1 MARIQDVAT
10 AANVSKA
17 TVSYVFSPEK
27 NTLISPETRQKV
39 LDAARKLGYKPSFI
53 GKALSKQRTYNVAL
67 VLPARTAHSMSQ
79 HLLRI
84 FHGIVNSAEKS
95 EYTVSTFFGVSKR
108 FISRAETHRFDGV
121 IVVGLGS
128 DRIALDR
135 LAALNLPMVVLNREY
150 TVNEHIGCV
159 RSDLAGWFLSET
171 EHFLNNNC
179 RNILLLNKGLYAD
192 SGRELTEALPM
203 ALERVQAAGGK
214 LEYLTMNDDG
224 SLALQL
230 QAFLQSHQVDAL
242 IVNGSMAGTY
252 VLSALSILNKVPGR
266 DIKISGFFRDYN
278 ALMLGFTWQHDSEAI
293 GKQGWMMLE
302 NMISGKKGSYQLLPL
317 VNDHPPKSTSDNA
330 QSGFD
335 V

>member
-27 NTLISPETRQKV
+27 SALISPETRQKV

-171 EHFLNNNC
+171 KHFLNNNC

-192 SGRELTEALPM
+192 SGRELAEALPM

-224 SLALQL
+224 SLTLQL
-230 QAFLQSHQVDAL
+230 QEFLQSHQVDAL
-242 IVNGSMAGTY
+242 IVNGSLAGSY
-252 VLSALSILNKVPGR
+252 VLSALRVLNKVPGR
-266 DIKISGFFRDYN
+266 DIMLSGFFRDYN
-278 ALMLGFTWQHDSEAI
+278 GLMLGFSWQHDSEEI
-293 GKQGWMMLE
+293 GKRGWMMLE
-302 NMISGKKGSYQLLPL
+302 SMIAGKAASYQLLPL
-317 VNDHPPKSTSDNA
+317 VSYSTGAMVNNP
-330 QSGFD
+330 QLGFD